1 MNVLPRRPTT
11 PSTPTVA
18 ALAAAAA
25 AAGVGAARAV
35 SDDFGYLSDNSV
47 ASNGGGG
54 GERRFRS
61 VGGGGGGAREEE
73 GEAGI
78 NAVKNRVKEFLFDSF
93 GKGTKKRPS
102 GEQRGRDLFC
112 INKNRLCSPPSPN
125 NNINFHSS

>member
-1 MNVLPRRPTT
+1 M
-11 PSTPTVA
+11 
-18 ALAAAAA
+18 AAAAA

-61 VGGGGGGAREEE
+61 VGGGGGGGAREEE

-102 GEQRGRDLFC
+102 GEQRGRGLFC

-125 NNINFHSS
+125 KNNISFHSS